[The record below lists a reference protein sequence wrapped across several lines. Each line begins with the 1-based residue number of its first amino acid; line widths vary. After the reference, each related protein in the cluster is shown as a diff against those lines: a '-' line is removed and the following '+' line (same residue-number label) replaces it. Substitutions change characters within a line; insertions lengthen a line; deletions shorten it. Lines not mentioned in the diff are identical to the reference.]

1 MERYKKI
8 ISILEL
14 KSKKVREYEDQD
26 SVLLSVIEVEQ
37 AIKNY
42 CHIPHVPKE
51 ADFVWANIVTDVM
64 LFIIE
69 TNTDPDEGEGG
80 NIPVD
85 IADVSSVRVGDTTVA
100 FGDKYRSNAR
110 TRTLQS
116 HELNLDGFL
125 YNYTMQLH
133 RFRKVI

>member
-1 MERYKKI
+1 MAIVSMKSQKI
-8 ISILEL
+8 
-14 KSKKVREYEDQD
+14 KEYTDQNA
-26 SVLLSVIEVEQ
+26 VLLSVIEVEQ

-64 LFIIE
+64 LYIIE
-69 TNTDPDEGEGG
+69 VNTPPESGDGG
-80 NIPVD
+80 MIPID
-85 IADVSSVRVGDTTVA
+85 IADVSSIREGDTTVA
-100 FGDKYRSNAR
+100 LGDKYRSNAR

-116 HELNLDGFL
+116 HELNLDSFI